1 MIFPSILPEGD
12 VHQFSFDWYNCWF
25 NSIEYLHVFCCCC
38 CYPIWASCKLHSHGE
53 WTLLRIP
60 WKSWRLLW
68 IQRPSS
74 FVRWYFISEFT
85 VSLYIIEYECLAN
98 RFFLLFH
105 RYSPFNRK
113 GEVNTNWNW
122 KSFFV
127 SRKKG
132 NNEKRIAFSVWH
144 FSFGIYK
151 DELSRN
157 QEN

>member
-25 NSIEYLHVFCCCC
+25 NSIEYLHGFVVVVIPSERHANCIHMENELYWGFLERAGVCFE
-38 CYPIWASCKLHSHGE
+38 SSDLLHSFDDI
-53 WTLLRIP
+53 LFRN
-60 WKSWRLLW
+60 SR
-68 IQRPSS
+68 
-74 FVRWYFISEFT
+74 

-98 RFFLLFH
+98 RFFAFH

-132 NNEKRIAFSVWH
+132 NNKKLIAFSVWH
-144 FSFGIYK
+144 FSLGIYK